1 MTRSSRR
8 FTFLLITLAIPVVFF
23 ILLEGGLRLAGFGG
37 KAPLFIENPAHPD
50 YLLPRPNILNR
61 YFPDGHAPRVTMETN
76 FFLKEKPEDGL
87 RLIVQGGSTAA
98 GFPYGLGASL
108 AGMLDNRLRQ
118 TYPQR
123 DVEVI
128 NTAMSAVNSYLLK
141 DVASE
146 IAEQSPDAVLI
157 YAGHNEYLGIF
168 GVGSQFQFGGPLLTR
183 LYLSLYSL
191 ATVDALQ
198 YLLLSFTSG
207 PDELQSASRTFMAQ
221 VAQNTL
227 IPFDSGAYRQGL
239 RQFEANMRQ
248 VLDTYRQAS
257 IPVYLSTI
265 ASNIGDQPPLG
276 AGSPAAAE
284 ALSLYQ
290 RGQQAMAAGEYV
302 AARQYLAK
310 AKDLDPLRFRAPEDI
325 NAIIRKLSR
334 QPGVVLVD
342 TLSVMESRTQSNIV
356 GNSLMLEHL
365 HPNLPGY
372 FLIADSF
379 YDALLNNQLASN
391 PQPVTTAEAWRNR
404 PVTTAEEYYGYAQ
417 IQALKSDFPFRPSP
431 VPIMLSEPADW
442 QQQLGKAYF
451 EKRISWLDMMQ
462 QLHAGYVKRKN
473 LNLELKTAALIA
485 QALPHDPLSNEQAG
499 DLLYKAR
506 RDAEALHFYQRA
518 KRAGSA
524 TSNLDTRMAIL
535 KDRLTIK

>member
-50 YLLPRPNILNR
+50 YLLPRPDILNR

-76 FFLKEKPEDGL
+76 FFLKEKPADGL

-221 VAQNTL
+221 VAKNTL

-276 AGSPAAAE
+276 TGSPAAAE
-284 ALSLYQ
+284 ALALYQ

-310 AKDLDPLRFRAPEDI
+310 AKDLDPLRFRAPDDI

-379 YDALLNNQLASN
+379 YDALLKNQLASN
-391 PQPVTTAEAWRNR
+391 PQLVTTAEAWRNR

-417 IQALKSDFPFRPSP
+417 IQALKSDYPFRPSP

-473 LNLELKTAALIA
+473 LNLELKTATLIA

-524 TSNLDTRMAIL
+524 TNNLDTRMAIL
-535 KDRLTIK
+535 KDRLTKK